1 MNKRIMVISPHH
13 DDEVIGCGGSI
24 CLHKSLG
31 NEITVVFFASGW
43 SGIPWL
49 NTKKEATAVI
59 QKEAASA
66 GKVLGVD
73 KIIELNFQ
81 DRSFP
86 NPESVMLSLISALR
100 EIRPNIVYL
109 PNINDGDSEHRF
121 VNSIAQEALW
131 ISSSDYFPELG
142 KKAPAAEL
150 ILGYEV
156 WRPMEIYQLSVD
168 ITKFMSVK
176 ESAMAIY
183 NSQLQQ
189 KNWCDAIR
197 SLNRFRGVISGKGE
211 YVEVFQV
218 IKVNPGLL
226 NL

>member
-1 MNKRIMVISPHH
+1 MIFSPHH

-24 CLHKSLG
+24 CLHKSRG
-31 NEITVVFFASGW
+31 DEVTVVFFASGW

-49 NTKKEATAVI
+49 SDKQEAMAVIKKEAAAVG
-59 QKEAASA
+59 Q
-66 GKVLGVD
+66 VLGVD
-73 KIIELNFQ
+73 RIIELNFP

-86 NPESVMLSLISALR
+86 NQATVLLSFISTLR

-109 PNINDGDSEHRF
+109 PHINDGDSEHRF

-131 ISSSDYFPELG
+131 MSSSDYLPELG
-142 KKAPAAEL
+142 DKASPVEL

-156 WRPMEIYQLSVD
+156 WRPMEIYQVSVD
-168 ITKFMSVK
+168 ITKFMPLK

-183 NSQLQQ
+183 HSQLQQ
-189 KNWCDAIR
+189 KNWSDAIR
-197 SLNRFRGVISGKGE
+197 SLNRFRGVVSGKGD
-211 YVEVFQV
+211 YVEVFQI
-218 IKVNPGLL
+218 IKVSSKLL

>member
-1 MNKRIMVISPHH
+1 MVISPHH

-24 CLHKSLG
+24 CLQKSMG
-31 NEITVVFFASGW
+31 NEVTVVFFASGW

-49 NTKKEATAVI
+49 SDKKEAVAVI
-59 QKEAASA
+59 QKEAAEA
-66 GKVLGVD
+66 GKILGVD

-86 NPESVMLSLISALR
+86 NPETVVASLISTLR
-100 EIRPNIVYL
+100 AVRPNIVYI

-121 VNSIAQEALW
+121 VNSVAQEALW

-142 KKAPAAEL
+142 NKASAAEL

-168 ITKFMSVK
+168 ITKFISLK

-189 KNWCDAIR
+189 KNWCDAMLG
-197 SLNRFRGVISGKGE
+197 LNRFRGVVSGKGD

-218 IKVNPGLL
+218 IKVNHKLL